1 MKLYSLLLAL
11 LTFSGA
17 SFAQLRAEFTTAKF
31 NSPEGP
37 FIENYLNIKG
47 YSAAFEALDTAAF
60 QAKVEVTYIL
70 KDAEGQVFSFDKYQ
84 VQSPVVYDTLASL
97 VDFSDVKRFSVPN
110 NKPFTIDIVVRDLVA
125 DSSEPLIASTELE
138 VNFQSDSIQFSD
150 LEHVDKAFKANE
162 TDPKSDFQKNGFVLV
177 PKTNNFYH
185 EYNKRISFYFEFYN
199 AQKVLGADADYL
211 LNYYVALEGRNSA
224 AYNLRSIK
232 RLKATEV
239 QPFLGSFSLEKV
251 PSGNYDLVVEVIDR
265 ENNLIAR
272 NRWMFQR
279 SNPNVQ
285 IDINELLSQDVS
297 ATFVTRM
304 AADSLADCIAALNPI
319 STDNERKF
327 VLSDL
332 AGADLAMRQKYFYT
346 FWSTRNAADPE
357 SEWIKYREQ
366 LDLVNRFYATPIKRG
381 WETDRGRV
389 YLQYGAPNTITART
403 NEPTNYPYEI
413 WHYYNLPMRSN
424 AKFVFY
430 NRDLGVENYELLH
443 SNVLGEMNNYRWRY
457 ILAQRGGQLP
467 NLDDEA
473 IEFQDHFGNRVD
485 EFFEMPR

>member
-1 MKLYSLLLAL
+1 MKLYTILFALLA
-11 LTFSGA
+11 FS
-17 SFAQLRAEFTTAKF
+17 STVQAQLRAEFTTAQF
-31 NSPEGP
+31 NSPDGP

-47 YSAAFEALDTAAF
+47 YSAEFKALDTAAF
-60 QAKVEVTYIL
+60 QATVEVTYIL
-70 KDAEGQVFSFDKYQ
+70 KNAEGEVFSFDKYQ
-84 VQSPVVYDTLASL
+84 VQSPVVYDTVASL
-97 VDFSDVKRFSVPN
+97 VDFSDVKRFLVPN
-110 NKPFTIDIVVRDLVA
+110 NTPFTIDIVVKDLVA
-125 DSSEPLIASTELE
+125 DSSEPLKASTQME
-138 VNFQSDSIQFSD
+138 VNFQADTIQFSD
-150 LEHVDKAFKANE
+150 LEHIDKAFKANE
-162 TDPKSDFQKNGFVLV
+162 QDLTSDFHKNGFVLV

-185 EYNKRISFYFEFYN
+185 EFNNRFSFYFEFYN
-199 AQKVLGADADYL
+199 TNKVLGDGADYL
-211 LNYYVALEGRNSA
+211 LNYYVALEGRNNA

-232 RLKATEV
+232 RMKANGF
-239 QPFLGSFSLEKV
+239 QPFLGSFALDKV

-272 NRWMFQR
+272 NRWLIQR

-304 AADSLADCIAALNPI
+304 TPDSLAECMAALNPI

-327 VLSDL
+327 VLNDL
-332 AGADLAMRQKYFYT
+332 GTADLTMRQKYFYT
-346 FWSTRNAADPE
+346 FWSTRNTADPE

-366 LDLVNRFYATPIKRG
+366 LDLVNKFYATSIKKG

-389 YLQYGAPNTITART
+389 YLQYGPPNTITSRT

-457 ILAQRGGQLP
+457 MLAQRGGQLP